1 VYLLQ
6 RFLVATILLL
16 SLLASPARAES
27 LSINDLPDGI
37 RLDVEDVPVE
47 QALDA
52 LSRRFG
58 FAVKIV
64 RPSGVLL
71 SGSRTGTPL
80 EILNWVLTGH
90 NRAIFVSSEDG
101 EKVSRVVV
109 YGPAGSA
116 PPPQQQEQQMH
127 PEEPYEDFPPES
139 SAPEDNIKDP
149 PLDGGVGDYG
159 SEPPPDTPPQ

>member
-1 VYLLQ
+1 MQ

-16 SLLASPARAES
+16 ALLVSPARAES
-27 LSINDLPDGI
+27 LSIDDVQDGI

-64 RPSGVLL
+64 RPSGILL

-90 NRAIFVSSEDG
+90 NRAIFVATGGG
-101 EKVSRVVV
+101 EQVTRVVV
-109 YGPAGSA
+109 YGPVGSA
-116 PPPQQQEQQMH
+116 PPPQPHEQQSSH
-127 PEEPYEDFPPES
+127 PEEPYEDYPPDPT
-139 SAPEDNIKDP
+139 APEDNIKDP
-149 PLDGGVGDYG
+149 PMDGGMSGDNG
-159 SEPPPDTPPQ
+159 EPPPDTPPQ